1 VRFHSGDWVLETE
14 TRQVVR
20 GGQAVHVSSKAF
32 DLLTA
37 LVVGR
42 PRVLSKAELRRK
54 MWPDTSVAETSLAVL
69 VAELRAAL
77 GDKAR
82 QPRYIRTVHRHGY
95 AFCAAV
101 TQESEASTPPPTA
114 GRRVRL
120 VLWDREVVLTPGTY
134 VLGREPDIA
143 VWIDSPLVSRHH
155 ARLVVSAEGASI
167 EDLGSKN
174 GTFVNHSPV
183 RGVRPLSDRD
193 VIGLGRERLTIR
205 ILSGPASTR
214 SQPR

>member
-20 GGQAVHVSSKAF
+20 GGAAVHVSSKAF

-54 MWPDTSVAETSLAVL
+54 VWPDTCVAETSLAVL

-101 TQESEASTPPPTA
+101 TQESEASTTPPTA

-134 VLGREPDIA
+134 VLGREPDTA
-143 VWIDSPLVSRHH
+143 VCIDSALVSRHH
-155 ARLVVSAEGASI
+155 ARLVVSANGASI

-183 RGVRPLSDRD
+183 RSVQPLSDRD
-193 VIGLGRERLTIR
+193 VIGLGRERLTVR
-205 ILSGPASTR
+205 ILCGPASTR
-214 SQPR
+214 SLPR